1 MEKVIVLDLDL
12 CCGCE
17 SCRAA
22 CMQSHHGEP
31 RIRHGYIAG
40 EASLPSACRHCEK
53 PLCVASCPTEALIKD
68 EKTGVV
74 VHRPFLC
81 VGCQSCTFAC
91 PFGVIQQHLLRH
103 IAIKCDYCQER
114 EEGPRCVASCSSFAL
129 KYISVDELPKVPLN
143 DRFISRSASWR
154 RQ

>member
-1 MEKVIVLDLDL
+1 MEKVVVLDLDL

-31 RIRHGYIAG
+31 RICHGNIAG
-40 EASLPSACRHCEK
+40 EANLPSACRHCEE
-53 PLCVASCPTEALIKD
+53 PLCAASCPTDALIKD
-68 EKTGVV
+68 AKTGLV

-103 IAIKCDYCQER
+103 IATKCDYCQER
-114 EEGPRCVASCSSFAL
+114 EGGPRCVASCSSFAL

-143 DRFISRSASWR
+143 DRFISRSPSWR